1 MATKAATTK
10 VPQVLTLTVRD
21 DVRGAW
27 LVLTAPF
34 RPSMPYRARDLGGR
48 WNARGKTWGFP
59 LSAIRGVLGMCRIVY
74 DRQPALCPR
83 AARLLEQATQQAVAD
98 LVGSCDGT
106 APAGAPFGAE
116 TTTADELPEAPPP
129 DLDGLDLDTLP
140 AAPPSAQPRTQD
152 AVAADCQKPPQ
163 APGAADPI
171 AQVRALEVERM
182 KLLARMAEI
191 DEELLRARAKA
202 TAAREAQDGGKF
214 RLLETD

>member
-34 RPSMPYRARDLGGR
+34 RPSMPFRARDLGGR

-59 LSAIRGVLGMCRIVY
+59 LSAVRGVLAMCRIVY
-74 DRQPALCPR
+74 DRQPTLCPR

-98 LVGSCDGT
+98 LVGSCDAT
-106 APAGAPFGAE
+106 APTGAPFGAE
-116 TTTADELPEAPPP
+116 TTTADELCEAPP
-129 DLDGLDLDTLP
+129 DLDGVDFDALP
-140 AAPPSAQPRTQD
+140 VAPASQEAPPPRQ
-152 AVAADCQKPPQ
+152 AASQ
-163 APGAADPI
+163 APSVDDPI
-171 AQVRALEVERM
+171 AQVQALEVERM
-182 KLLARMAEI
+182 KLQARLAEI
-191 DEELLRARAKA
+191 DEELPRARAKA
-202 TAAREAQDGGKF
+202 TAAREAQDDSKF